1 MSTTRH
7 LINRQRRLAVAPAR
21 VRPASAT
28 GSATAPES
36 AAAGESL
43 AAPEP
48 AAEAPRARTARP
60 RARPRRTTVL
70 LGAAAVLLGAFAG
83 RAALA
88 AADLR
93 ADSASHNSALVDPA
107 RTSEVKGTVAEAVN
121 ALFSYSYADP
131 GRTDRAAQRLLT
143 GRAVDQ
149 HATLLAQVRAQAAA
163 KKLVLTTTVTDSG
176 VQTLDGDRARV
187 IVFAD
192 QRNTSTAEGAK
203 DAATYAAAMFA
214 VDAVRRDGGW
224 RIENID
230 TFGR

>member
-7 LINRQRRLAVAPAR
+7 LINRQRRLAVAPTR
-21 VRPASAT
+21 LRPA
-28 GSATAPES
+28 P
-36 AAAGESL
+36 
-43 AAPEP
+43 APEP
-48 AAEAPRARTARP
+48 PPAALRPRTARP
-60 RARPRRTTVL
+60 RPRRTTVL
-70 LGAAAVLLGAFAG
+70 LCAVAVLLGAFAG
-83 RAALA
+83 WAALA
-88 AADLR
+88 AAGLR
-93 ADSASHNSALVDPA
+93 AGSAAHNTALVDPA

-176 VQTLDGDRARV
+176 VQALDGDRARV

-192 QRNTSTAEGAK
+192 QRNTGTAEGAK